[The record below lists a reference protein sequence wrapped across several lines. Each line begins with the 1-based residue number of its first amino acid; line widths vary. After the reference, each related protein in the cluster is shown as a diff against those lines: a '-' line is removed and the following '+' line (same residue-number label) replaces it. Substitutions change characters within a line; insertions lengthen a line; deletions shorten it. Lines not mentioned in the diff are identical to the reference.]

1 LTLRTGLDT
10 VSAETISGLPILRLS
25 HFCAAAALVLALTS
39 PAFAETWTVKRE
51 WVSAHENFL
60 ASEALQGRGSATR
73 DEAIAAAYVASQ
85 FEGFGLKPAPGMTGY
100 LQTAWVIQPRLE
112 GPVSLTVGGQ
122 TVGDAQLLSS
132 SGNNVSGTIK
142 VFTGE
147 DIKTMP
153 AGDIVM
159 AIPTAKL
166 PLPSLT
172 RAARAKGAKLIIL
185 RENEDTTKY
194 WESGGKTTNMS
205 AYLESDPPATPR
217 MAIAVLPAATYDRL
231 AKDGAQA
238 ALTLPEVIKARSITT
253 NAIGYLKGSD
263 PAAGTILYTAH
274 LDALGVKGDTII
286 YGANDDASGTT
297 AVLEIARA
305 LASGKKPKRSILFV
319 AYGAEELGLLGS
331 LYFAKNSP
339 VPLKEIIANLEFEMI
354 GAQDPKLPA
363 NTLMMTGFERSDFG
377 ETMKAQGAQITTD
390 PYPEHH
396 FFERSDNYQL
406 ALQGIV
412 AHTVSGWATT
422 PDYHSPKDTVANLN
436 IDFMTS
442 AIQSLIAPARW
453 LANSTYVP
461 QWKPGG
467 KPVAK

>member
-1 LTLRTGLDT
+1 M
-10 VSAETISGLPILRLS
+10 RLS
-25 HFCAAAALVLALTS
+25 LLCAAVSLALAVTS
-39 PAFAETWTVKRE
+39 PAHAETWTVKRE

-60 ASEALQGRGSATR
+60 ASQALQGRGSATR

-85 FEGFGLKPAPGMTGY
+85 FEGFGLKPAPGMTSY
-100 LQTAWVIQPRLE
+100 LQTAWVVQPRIE
-112 GPVSLTVGGQ
+112 APVTLTIDGKPIDGV
-122 TVGDAQLLSS
+122 QLLSS
-132 SGNNVSGTIK
+132 SGNNITGAIK

-147 DIKTMP
+147 DTKTMP
-153 AGDIVM
+153 VADVIM
-159 AIPTAKL
+159 AAPGAKT
-166 PLPSLT
+166 PLPGLT

-185 RENEDTTKY
+185 RENDDTKKY
-194 WESGGKTTNMS
+194 WEAGGKTTGMS
-205 AYLESDPPATPR
+205 AYLESDPPTKPGL
-217 MAIAVLPAATYDRL
+217 AIAIVTAEAYDRL
-231 AKDGAQA
+231 AKDGVDA
-238 ALTLPEVIKARSITT
+238 ALTLPDIVKARSLTT
-253 NAIGYLKGSD
+253 NAIGYLQGSD
-263 PAAGTILYTAH
+263 PSVGTLLYTAH
-274 LDALGVKGDTII
+274 LDALGVKGDTVI

-305 LASGKKPKRSILFV
+305 LAAGKQPKRSVMFV

-331 LYFAKNSP
+331 LYFAKNPP
-339 VPLKEIIANLEFEMI
+339 VPLKDIIANLEFEMI

-377 ETMKAQGAQITTD
+377 ETIKAQGAQVAAD
-390 PYPEHH
+390 PYPEHR

-422 PDYHSPKDTVANLN
+422 PNYHSPEDSVANLN

-453 LANSTYVP
+453 LANSDYVP

>member
-1 LTLRTGLDT
+1 
-10 VSAETISGLPILRLS
+10 VRLS
-25 HFCAAAALVLALTS
+25 LLCAAAALALAVAS
-39 PAFAETWTVKRE
+39 PALAENLPGTWIVKRE

-73 DEAIAAAYVASQ
+73 DEAIAAAYIASQ
-85 FEGFGLKPAPGMTGY
+85 FEGYGLKPAPGMTGY

-112 GPVSLTVGGQ
+112 GPVTLSIGGQ
-122 TVGDAQLLSS
+122 TVNDAQLLSS
-132 SGNNVSGTIK
+132 SGNNISGKIK

-147 DIKTMP
+147 DIKAMP
-153 AGDIVM
+153 AGEIIL
-159 AIPTAKL
+159 ATPTAKT

-172 RAARAKGAKLIIL
+172 RAARTKGAKLIIL
-185 RENEDTTKY
+185 RENDDTKNY
-194 WESGGKTTNMS
+194 WEAAGRTTNMS
-205 AYLESDPPATPR
+205 AYLESDPPAAPR
-217 MAIAVLPAATYDRL
+217 MAVATLPAATYDRL
-231 AKDGAQA
+231 AKDGADA
-238 ALTLPEVIKARSITT
+238 VLTLPEVIKARSQTT
-253 NAIGYLKGSD
+253 NAIGYLEGSD
-263 PAAGTILYTAH
+263 LTAGAILYTAH
-274 LDALGVKGDTII
+274 LDALGVRGDKTI

-305 LASGKKPKRSILFV
+305 LAAGEKPKRSVLFV

-339 VPLKEIIANLEFEMI
+339 VPLKDIIANLEFEMI
-354 GAQDPKLPA
+354 GAQDPKLPT

-377 ETMKAQGAQITTD
+377 ETLKRQGAQVASD
-390 PYPEHH
+390 PYPEQH

-422 PDYHSPKDTVANLN
+422 PNYHSPEDTVANLN

-453 LANSTYVP
+453 LANSDYVP

>member
-1 LTLRTGLDT
+1 MRQFLLATATL
-10 VSAETISGLPILRLS
+10 
-25 HFCAAAALVLALTS
+25 ALVLAT
-39 PAFAETWTVKRE
+39 PAGAETWTVKRE

-85 FEGFGLKPAPGMTGY
+85 FEGFGLKPAPGMTSY
-100 LQTAWVIQPRLE
+100 LQTAWIIQPRLE

-142 VFTGE
+142 VFSG
-147 DIKTMP
+147 DDLKAMP
-153 AGDIVM
+153 AAEIVM
-159 AIPTAKL
+159 ATPTDKT
-166 PLPSLT
+166 PLPGLT
-172 RAARAKGAKLIIL
+172 RAARAKGARLIIL
-185 RENEDTTKY
+185 RENEETKKY
-194 WESGGKTTNMS
+194 WEASGKTTGMS

-217 MAIAVLPAATYDRL
+217 MAVAILPAATYDRL
-231 AKDGAQA
+231 ARDGAVA
-238 ALTLPEVIKARSITT
+238 SLTLPEIIKARSVTT

-263 PAAGTILYTAH
+263 PTAGTILYTAH
-274 LDALGVKGDTII
+274 LDALGVKGDAVV

-305 LASGKKPKRSILFV
+305 LAAGKPPKRNILFV

-339 VPLKEIIANLEFEMI
+339 VPLKDIIANLEFEMI

-377 ETMKAQGAQITTD
+377 ETLKRQGAQVASD

>member
-1 LTLRTGLDT
+1 
-10 VSAETISGLPILRLS
+10 VSAETIFRIVHLRLS
-25 HFCAAAALVLALTS
+25 LLAAAALTLV
-39 PAFAETWTVKRE
+39 FAAPVHAKPWKVKRE

-112 GPVSLTVGGQ
+112 GPVRLTVGGQ
-122 TVGDAQLLSS
+122 DVGDVKLLSS
-132 SGNNVSGTIK
+132 SGNNISGTIK
-142 VFTGE
+142 VFSG
-147 DIKTMP
+147 DDLKALP
-153 AGDIVM
+153 AAEIVM
-159 AIPTAKL
+159 ATPTAGT
-166 PLPSLT
+166 PLPGLT
-172 RAARAKGAKLIIL
+172 RAARAKGARLIIL
-185 RENEDTTKY
+185 RENEETQKY
-194 WESGGKTTNMS
+194 WEASGKTTGMS
-205 AYLESDPPATPR
+205 AYLESDTPSAPR
-217 MAIAVLPAATYDRL
+217 MAVAILPAATYDRL
-231 AKDGAQA
+231 ARDGAA
-238 ALTLPEVIKARSITT
+238 ASLILPEVIKARSVTT
-253 NAIGYLKGSD
+253 NAIGYLKGTD

-274 LDALGVKGDTII
+274 LDALGVKGGAVV

-305 LASGKKPKRSILFV
+305 LAAGKPPKRSILFV

-339 VPLKEIIANLEFEMI
+339 VPLKNIIANLEFEMI

-377 ETMKAQGAQITTD
+377 ETLKAQGAQIASD
-390 PYPEHH
+390 PYPEYH

-453 LANSTYVP
+453 LANSDYVP
-461 QWKPGG
+461 QWKPDG